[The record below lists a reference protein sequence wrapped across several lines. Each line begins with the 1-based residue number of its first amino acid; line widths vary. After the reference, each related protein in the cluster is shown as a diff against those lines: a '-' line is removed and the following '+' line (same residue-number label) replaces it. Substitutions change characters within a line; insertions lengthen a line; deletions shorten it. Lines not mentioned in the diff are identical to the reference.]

1 MLDFSHVISV
11 LTLAVIQRR
20 FIQPEKHP
28 WDYLFFFI
36 LNFLF
41 IFLKCVGT
49 EAFFLC
55 ATAACL
61 KSMFEYGSTFKLC
74 GQSEFLPKPM
84 VEP

>member
-20 FIQPEKHP
+20 FIKPENHL
-28 WDYLFFFI
+28 WDL
-36 LNFLF
+36 LF
-41 IFLKCVGT
+41 IYFLKCVRT

-55 ATAACL
+55 ATVACL
-61 KSMFEYGSTFKLC
+61 KSTFEYGSTFKLC
-74 GQSEFLPKPM
+74 GGSEFLHEPI